1 MSTWS
6 IAKPA
11 TGTPGTAGA
20 TNVVLSV
27 KTKCSTPVVCAAGTT
42 ACGYETFIDLSPYT
56 AVPTAPVTAA
66 TTCCKA
72 AEFCFAAEQ
81 PRHPA
86 AAGSTGIR
94 ADSFSCV
101 SDVVCAAGTTACGK
115 AHDGSGPLTRCCAA
129 NQICSSNASVT
140 DKTPQDDGCYNKPCA
155 QQSATFCPPHTQ
167 CVDDMLNDGKGPAVS
182 WCETING

>member
-115 AHDGSGPLTRCCAA
+115 AHDGLVTPPSLTRLRRMTAA
-129 NQICSSNASVT
+129 TTAMRAAVCHV
-140 DKTPQDDGCYNKPCA
+140 
-155 QQSATFCPPHTQ
+155 
-167 CVDDMLNDGKGPAVS
+167 LPAAHAV
-182 WCETING
+182 CG